1 MIGNRRQ
8 LLSFAAW
15 MAAGATLCP
24 TVGASADDWPAK
36 PIRLIVPMNAGGAA
50 DIWARIIGPP
60 LSEALGQ
67 QLYVENHGGAGG
79 LLGSKMAAEAAPDG
93 YTLLLSGMSSQVV
106 SPATNKSAIDPMRGF
121 THIAYLGGP
130 PLVMIV
136 HPSLGVK
143 DFQGLLTWLR
153 AQKETV
159 SYASPGFGTF
169 SNLFA
174 ELLFK
179 TEKLKLDHVS
189 YKGASAAMVDVIG
202 GHVKI
207 ACMTWTTAAASIK
220 AGTVVALAIS
230 SGERLADA
238 PDVPTLKELGYPNLV
253 ETTWF
258 ALSGPARMPSAVVER
273 LNGEVI
279 KAMATPQVRK
289 QMEQDVLL
297 TEPMTPK
304 QFTDFVQR
312 EIDQWGPIA
321 RQIVNSKR

>member
-1 MIGNRRQ
+1 M
-8 LLSFAAW
+8 
-15 MAAGATLCP
+15 MAGAALCP
-24 TVGASADDWPAK
+24 TFVAHADDWPVK

-50 DIWARIIGPP
+50 DIWARIIVGP

-79 LLGSKMAAEAAPDG
+79 LLGSKLVADAEPDG
-93 YTLLLSGMSSQVV
+93 STLLLSGMSSQVV
-106 SPATNKSAIDPMRGF
+106 SPVTNKAATDPMSGF

-130 PLVMIV
+130 PLVLIV

-143 DFQGLLTWLR
+143 DFKSFIALLHSEKQLLG
-153 AQKETV
+153 
-159 SYASPGFGTF
+159 YASPGFGTF

-179 TEKLKLDHVS
+179 TEQVKLDHVS

-207 ACMTWTTAAASIK
+207 GCLTWTTAAASIK
-220 AGTVVALAIS
+220 AGSVIALAVS
-230 SGERLADA
+230 SAERLADA
-238 PDVPTLKELGYPNLV
+238 PNVPTLKELGYPNLV

-258 ALSGPARMPSAVVER
+258 AVSGPAKMPKAIVDR
-273 LNGEVI
+273 LNRDII
-279 KAMATPQVRK
+279 KALATPQVRK

-297 TEPMTPK
+297 TQPMTPQ
-304 QFTDFVQR
+304 QFTNFVQH
-312 EIDQWGPIA
+312 EIDQWGPVA
-321 RQIVNSKR
+321 QQVSKANR